1 MLDVHNGQPLPE
13 FGEIANDGIGIG
25 LFLPC
30 ASAPL
35 SHALPKELGFTD
47 QGGLTG
53 ARVEPAVNRRD
64 GDAEVDLGVDK

>member
-30 ASAPL
+30 ATAPL
-35 SHALPKELGFTD
+35 GHALPE
-47 QGGLTG
+47 
-53 ARVEPAVNRRD
+53 
-64 GDAEVDLGVDK
+64 